1 MSDIVAPT
9 ALSIEET
16 DALFQKIAWRI
27 LPLLLLAYVSAFLD
41 RVNVGFAALQMNS
54 HLDFTPLVFGT
65 GAGLFFLGYVLLEV
79 PSNLILAKVG
89 ARVWLA
95 RIMISWGLV
104 SAATG
109 FVSGRHGFYAVRI
122 LLGAVEAGFYPGLM
136 FYLTLWF
143 PRKYRARIF
152 ALTTIAVPISSVIG
166 SPVSSLILTAMNGW
180 LGLDGWRWVFLI
192 EGAPAV
198 VIGLLIAIL
207 LPSDPT
213 RASFLTRTEQNIV
226 ATLIAGERRKSE
238 YRQRFSVGDAMRD
251 RRVLLMCLVSVGIVI
266 GTTGAAIWMPLF
278 VKSFGFSTLETG
290 FVAAIPPLFTVG
302 AVLFCGWNADRTG
315 RPVAHVVVPFLC
327 SACGFLVAA
336 SVHSPLLG
344 LLGLA
349 IGVAGISSAVPS
361 FWTLPT
367 ELLTGTASA
376 AGIALINSVGSIGG
390 FVGPYLIGWIRTQT
404 GGFSSSLVFLAAV
417 MTMAACM
424 VLVVSM
430 LMQGGL
436 RSDIER

>member
-1 MSDIVAPT
+1 VSEVVATT

-16 DALFQKIAWRI
+16 DTLFQKLGWRI

-54 HLDFTPLVFGT
+54 HLGFTPLVFGT

-95 RIMISWGLV
+95 RIMITWGLV

-109 FVSGRHGFYAVRI
+109 FVSGRHGFYAARI

-143 PRKYRARIF
+143 PRKYRARVF
-152 ALTTIAVPISSVIG
+152 SLTTIAVPISSVIG
-166 SPVSSLILTAMNGW
+166 SPLSSLILTAMNGW
-180 LGLDGWRWVFLI
+180 VGLDGWRWVFLI

-198 VIGLLIAIL
+198 VIGLLIGIF
-207 LPSDPT
+207 LPSDPR
-213 RASFLTRTEQNIV
+213 RASFLTRAEQNAV
-226 ATLIAGERRKSE
+226 AAVIAGERRESE
-238 YRQRFSVGDAMRD
+238 HRQRFSVGDAMRD

-302 AVLFCGWNADRTG
+302 AVLFCGWNADRTR

-327 SACGFLVAA
+327 SAGGFLFTA

-344 LLGLA
+344 MIGLA

-404 GGFSSSLVFLAAV
+404 GGFSSSLLFLAAV
-417 MTMAACM
+417 MTMAACI

-430 LMQGGL
+430 LMGDGL
-436 RSDIER
+436 RSDISR